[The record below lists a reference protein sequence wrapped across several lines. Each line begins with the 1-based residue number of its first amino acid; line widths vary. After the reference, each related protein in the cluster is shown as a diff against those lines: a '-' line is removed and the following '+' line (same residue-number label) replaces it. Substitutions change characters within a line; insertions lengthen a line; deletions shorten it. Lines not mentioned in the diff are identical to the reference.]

1 MKNTLP
7 STLKRTAGYLFGFA
21 LLYAP
26 FELYRRFMEGV
37 LDLQPGFLP
46 HAFCPRIPTAEIF
59 TGGFFDLNSV
69 MVCSTIAFW
78 LLCLV
83 FGPFFCGRLC
93 VAGYFTEALSHI
105 VPDKYKIEWEK
116 YVPAS
121 HIRYGMLLA
130 YMLLPLW
137 YGFYPCAYCNFYFFD
152 SLVGAR
158 LGIAARIKVDESACV
173 KCGLCVK
180 SCPMRAMSI
189 KNGTVQN
196 NTALCIKCGVC
207 SHNCPRGVIHTG
219 R

>member
-7 STLKRTAGYLFGFA
+7 FTLKRTAGYLFGFA

-37 LDLQPGFLP
+37 LDLHPGFLP

-69 MVCSTIAFW
+69 MVWSTVVFW

-93 VAGYFTEALSHI
+93 IAGYFTEALSHI
-105 VPDKYKIEWEK
+105 MPDKYKIEWKK
-116 YVPAS
+116 YAPVA

-152 SLVGAR
+152 SLVSVIFGAALDFTRTVHGAVRSVHQRRAR
-158 LGIAARIKVDESACV
+158 LLPLFVPA
-173 KCGLCVK
+173 
-180 SCPMRAMSI
+180 
-189 KNGTVQN
+189 
-196 NTALCIKCGVC
+196 
-207 SHNCPRGVIHTG
+207 G
-219 R
+219 RDAELLVLHRCKAGHCRKD

>member
-7 STLKRTAGYLFGFA
+7 FTLKRTAGYLFGFA

-69 MVCSTIAFW
+69 MVWSTLVFW

-93 VAGYFTEALSHI
+93 IAGYFTEALSHI

-116 YVPAS
+116 YVPVA
-121 HIRYGMLLA
+121 HIRCGMLLA

-137 YGFYPCAYCNFYFFD
+137 YGFYPCAYCNFTFSIPSSASF
-152 SLVGAR
+152 LAR
-158 LGIAARIKVDESACV
+158 HLILPCRF
-173 KCGLCVK
+173 
-180 SCPMRAMSI
+180 
-189 KNGTVQN
+189 
-196 NTALCIKCGVC
+196 
-207 SHNCPRGVIHTG
+207 
-219 R
+219 